1 MINQGFVKFPRK
13 LLDWRWYGN
22 NNTRIVYFD
31 LLLRAEW
38 TEREYL
44 GVILKR
50 GQVAV
55 TVSALATNNH
65 LTVQQTKTALNNLK
79 STGEITI
86 DSTTKFSI
94 ITLNFYD
101 ELQEINKPDNQ
112 QTTNV
117 CAQNQ
122 QTLSSENNKPTYNNK
137 KKEEKNVRKRT
148 LAAASGASAG
158 SQKNFSSESSSFD
171 INEVVANIKK
181 RNLISL

>member
-1 MINQGFVKFPRK
+1 MTNRGFVKLPRN

-22 NNTRIVYFD
+22 NNTRLVYFD

-38 TEREYL
+38 SEREFL
-44 GVILKR
+44 GITLKR

-55 TVSALATNNH
+55 TVSALAANNH
-65 LTVQQTKTALNNLK
+65 LTIQQTKTALNNLK

-86 DSTTKFSI
+86 NATTKFSV

-112 QTTNV
+112 QTTN
-117 CAQNQ
+117 ANPQNQ
-122 QTLSSENNKPTYNNK
+122 QTFSRENNKPTYYNK
-137 KKEEKNVRKRT
+137 KKEEKNVRTRT
-148 LAAASGASAG
+148 PDAHLGASVF

-181 RNLISL
+181 RNLTS

>member
-44 GVILKR
+44 GVILER

-55 TVSALATNNH
+55 TLPTLATGNCMS
-65 LTVQQTKTALNNLK
+65 VQQVRTALNNLK
-79 STGEITI
+79 STGEITV
-86 DSTTKFSI
+86 TLTPRFSI

-101 ELQEINKPDNQ
+101 ELQGVNSQNNTQ
-112 QTTNV
+112 STGCST
-117 CAQNQ
+117 QNQ
-122 QTLSSENNKPTYNNK
+122 QAFSNEVNSPTYNNK

-148 LAAASGASAG
+148 PAAHSGASAF
-158 SQKNFSSESSSFD
+158 SQKNYSSENSSFD
-171 INEVVANIKK
+171 IGEVVANIKK
-181 RNLISL
+181 RNLTSR